1 MDKSLVD
8 IGMNSINLVIN
19 MESDGEESW
28 VISVGEVWKTQS
40 VDQ

>member
-28 VISVGEVWKTQS
+28 VISVGEVWKNQS